1 MTPVIDIK
9 SMNVPELEGL
19 LAHWGQPKFRAKQ
32 IFSWLHDKRVLT
44 FGEMTNL
51 PAALREKLE
60 TECAITSLEVERKLV
75 SRLDG
80 TVKYLYRLPDGQHVE
95 SVRMQYEHGI
105 SLCISSQVG
114 CKMGCAFCAS
124 TKAGFVR
131 NLTASEILEQVY
143 AAGRDAGERI
153 GSIVMMGIGEP
164 LDNFDNVMRFL
175 ELVADPN
182 GLNLSHRHISLST
195 CGVVDRIRELAEK
208 DLQITLSISLHATD
222 DQARSAIMPVNR
234 RWQIGEL
241 LDACREYTDRT
252 HRRISYEYALISG
265 VNDSRRQ
272 AEELAGLLKGM
283 LCHVNLIPVNYVREA
298 GYEKSPRK
306 RVYEFQKV
314 LNDRGINATVRR
326 TLGADINA
334 ACGQLRREAE
344 QPDGGASKA

>member
-75 SRLDG
+75 SQLDG

-153 GSIVMMGIGEP
+153 RSIVMMGIGEP

-222 DQARSAIMPVNR
+222 DEARSAIMPVNR

>member
-1 MTPVIDIK
+1 MIDIK
-9 SMNVPELEGL
+9 SMTIPELESFL
-19 LAHWGQPKFRAKQ
+19 TELKQPKFRAKQ
-32 IFSWLHDKRVLT
+32 IFSWLHEKRVLS
-44 FGEMTNL
+44 FNEMTNL
-51 PAALREKLE
+51 PASLRELLKE
-60 TECAITSLEVERKLV
+60 NCTITSLTVERKLV
-75 SRLDG
+75 SQLDG
-80 TVKYLYRLPDGQHVE
+80 TVKYLYRLADGQHIE
-95 SVRMQYEHGI
+95 SVRMAYEHGI

-164 LDNFDNVMRFL
+164 LDNFDQVMRFL
-175 ELVADPN
+175 ELVSDPN
-182 GLNLSHRHISLST
+182 GMNLSHRHISLST

-222 DQARSAIMPVNR
+222 DAARSAIMPVNR
-234 RWQIGEL
+234 RWNMEEL

-265 VNDSRRQ
+265 VNDSRKQ
-272 AEELAGLLKGM
+272 AEELAALLKGM
-283 LCHVNLIPVNYVREA
+283 LCHVNLIPVNYVKEA
-298 GYEKSPRK
+298 GYQKSSKGRI
-306 RVYEFQKV
+306 YEFQKV

-344 QPDGGASKA
+344 QAD

>member
-1 MTPVIDIK
+1 MIDIK

-75 SRLDG
+75 SQLDG

>member
-1 MTPVIDIK
+1 MIDIK

-60 TECAITSLEVERKLV
+60 ECAITSLEVERKLV

-143 AAGRDAGERI
+143 AGERI

-314 LNDRGINATVRR
+314 LNDREINATVRR

-334 ACGQLRREAE
+334 ACGQLRREVE
-344 QPDGGASKA
+344 QPDGGAPKA

>member
-1 MTPVIDIK
+1 MIDIK

-19 LAHWGQPKFRAKQ
+19 LAHWGQPKFRARQ

-75 SRLDG
+75 SQLDG

-222 DQARSAIMPVNR
+222 DEARSAIMPVNR

>member
-75 SRLDG
+75 SQLDG

-344 QPDGGASKA
+344 QPDGGAPKA

>member
-1 MTPVIDIK
+1 MIDIK

-75 SRLDG
+75 SQLDG

-222 DQARSAIMPVNR
+222 DEARSAIMPVNR

-344 QPDGGASKA
+344 QPDGGAPKA